1 MYISDEAVLQME
13 RQRAKL
19 VEILKEK
26 EVIIDDD
33 ATLEEAITK
42 AEQIGQNDYFESFL
56 NGTLSE
62 IKLLNPLITTLGKLP
77 FASSNTKLSKLY
89 IPYIQSIII
98 LTNDVTPMNA
108 LIHLYAPEL
117 TFLSGQYPLGYMS
130 SIKNIILPKLNTVNF
145 NCYGL
150 ISGDSSLER
159 LIIPKLSTTNGN
171 FQIGANSSIHTLD
184 ALGFAIRVVLS
195 SLSILIFRNETN
207 VFLLSSANNLPNI
220 EEIYVPQSMLE
231 TYKTAT
237 NWSIYAD
244 RFIAL
249 EGSKY
254 EAEDWYLD
262 EEWYKTEEAVWQ

>member
-62 IKLLNPLITTLGKLP
+62 IKLLNPLITTLGELP

-98 LTNDVTPMNA
+98 LTNNIMPMNA

-117 TFLSGQYPLGYMS
+117 TLLSGKYPLGYMS
-130 SIKNIILPKLNTVNF
+130 SIKNIILPKLNTINF

-150 ISGDSSLER
+150 INGDSSLER
-159 LIIPKLSTTNGN
+159 LIIPKLSTTSNN

-184 ALGFAIRVVLS
+184 ALGFAIRAVLS
-195 SLSILIFRNETN
+195 SLSILIFRNET

-220 EEIYVPQSMLE
+220 EEIYVPQSMLKK
-231 TYKTAT
+231 YKTAT